1 MGRMDINER
10 EECESHCVECDDCI
24 ADTSLSVV
32 DVNGEWI
39 CEECKTALD
48 EGIAA
53 LLTVQGDMLDRG
65 EMAKAA
71 ALQDVINFLTPTVR
85 KSE

>member
-1 MGRMDINER
+1 MAHEA
-10 EECESHCVECDDCI
+10 CESHCVECHDCI
-24 ADTSLSVV
+24 ADTSLSVA

-65 EMAKAA
+65 KMAEAA
-71 ALQDVINFLTPTVR
+71 ELQDVIDLLTSTVR
-85 KSE
+85 KFK